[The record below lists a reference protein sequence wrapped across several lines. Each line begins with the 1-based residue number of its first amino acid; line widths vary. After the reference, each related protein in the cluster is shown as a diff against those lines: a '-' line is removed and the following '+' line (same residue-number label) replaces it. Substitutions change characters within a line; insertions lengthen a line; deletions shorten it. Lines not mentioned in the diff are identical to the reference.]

1 MSDMAENNNDETRD
15 NAANPAP
22 EASAAPDATPEP
34 AATPNASPDHASVPD
49 APAESAAAVVA
60 DSAPAN
66 MDPATQLAF
75 NLLVRSDGK
84 FALLVRIYGWFLSV
98 IGWTTAIGSV
108 VIAALLAL
116 SFSVVG
122 GELAAKLEDA
132 HLSSLTIAL
141 SVVGLLVGLVGCVV
155 MIKLGKSLRKNIH
168 RGAAVWSRRLVWI
181 ELIDLALKYMT
192 SGPSA
197 DTVLSLLEV
206 LMLVV
211 FSVALDPTLAAER
224 RGKRAAD
231 LAADMDAAEQGMLG
245 RDQTGKGYL
254 RLDFFN
260 LFWMFF
266 ICCILGLLLEIAW
279 HMTVVDFGHYEDRA
293 GLLFGPFS
301 PIYGFGAVLVTLA
314 LNRLY
319 NKNPVITFVVAGIV
333 GGAFEW
339 AVSFFMQM
347 SFGITAWD
355 YSDYTYFGLM
365 PDPVAVACGGRTS
378 TQFLI
383 MWGILGLVWVK
394 FFLPLMLKGI
404 NVIPWK
410 LRYGLTVAVAA
421 LMLVDGL
428 MTLGTLDRWFERTSG
443 VEPQTSVEQFF
454 DDNFPD
460 SWMRARFQSMEMHT
474 DDSSRVDTARKAG
487 SQSNDAQVEHA
498 EEGES
503 ANPTLITG
511 RTV

>member
-1 MSDMAENNNDETRD
+1 MSDAAENSKEEARD
-15 NAANPAP
+15 VAVPEQPATEAGTGAA
-22 EASAAPDATPEP
+22 EP
-34 AATPNASPDHASVPD
+34 AG
-49 APAESAAAVVA
+49 PAAGADPLAGSAAAVVVDA
-60 DSAPAN
+60 AASR

-84 FALLVRIYGWFLSV
+84 FALLVRVYGWFLSV
-98 IGWTTAIGSV
+98 AGWFTAIGTA
-108 VIAALLAL
+108 VIAAILAL
-116 SFSVVG
+116 GFSVAG
-122 GELAAKLEDA
+122 GELATMVQSAR
-132 HLSSLTIAL
+132 LSSLTIAL
-141 SVVGLLVGLVGCVV
+141 TVANLIVGLVGCVV
-155 MIKLGKSLRKNIH
+155 MIKLGKSLRKNVH

-181 ELIDLALKYMT
+181 EAIDLAFKYMT

-197 DTVLSLLEV
+197 GTVVSLLEV
-206 LMLVV
+206 LMLVL

-224 RGKRAAD
+224 RGKRDAD
-231 LAADMDAAEQGMLG
+231 LAADMVAAERGMLG

-266 ICCILGLLLEIAW
+266 ICCILGLLLEIVW

-319 NKNPVITFVVAGIV
+319 NKNPVITFVVAGLV

-339 AVSFFMQM
+339 AVSFFMQR

-383 MWGILGLVWVK
+383 MWGVLGLVWVK

-410 LRYGLTVAVAA
+410 LRYGLTVVVAA

-428 MTLGTLDRWFERTSG
+428 MTLGTLDRWFERSSG

-498 EEGES
+498 EAGGA
-503 ANPTLITG
+503 ANPALVSG

>member
-1 MSDMAENNNDETRD
+1 MSE
-15 NAANPAP
+15 NPANKNE
-22 EASAAPDATPEP
+22 EAMGDGSATPGPPFSPKPAAPAP
-34 AATPNASPDHASVPD
+34 AAQVV
-49 APAESAAAVVA
+49 ESA
-60 DSAPAN
+60 
-66 MDPATQLAF
+66 TQAAF
-75 NLLVRSDGK
+75 NLLVRNDGR
-84 FALLVRIYGWFLSV
+84 FALLVRAYGWFLSISGWFTAIATAAFVAV
-98 IGWTTAIGSV
+98 IGFGV
-108 VIAALLAL
+108 AALGTDI
-116 SFSVVG
+116 V
-122 GELAAKLEDA
+122 GELEGYG
-132 HLSSLTIAL
+132 LSSLTAAL
-141 SVVGLLVGLVGCVV
+141 AVAGIVVGLATCVV
-155 MIKLGKSLRKNIH
+155 MIKLGKSLRKNVH
-168 RGAAVWSRRLVWI
+168 RRAAVWSRRLMWL

-197 DTVLSLLEV
+197 DTVLALAEILV
-206 LMLVV
+206 LVV

-231 LAADMDAAEQGMLG
+231 LAADMVSAERGMLG

-266 ICCILGLLLEIAW
+266 VSCVLGLLLEVVW

-319 NKNPVITFVVAGIV
+319 NKNPVITFVVAGLV

-339 AVSFFMQM
+339 FVSFFMQQ

-355 YSDYTYFGLM
+355 YSDYTYFNLM

-378 TQFLI
+378 TMFLI
-383 MWGILGLVWVK
+383 MWGILGLVWVR

-404 NVIPWK
+404 NMIPWK
-410 LRYGLTVAVAA
+410 LRYGLTVVVSV
-421 LMLVDGL
+421 LMLVNGL
-428 MTLGTLDRWFERTSG
+428 MTLGSLDRWFERASG

-454 DDNFPD
+454 DDAFPD
-460 SWMRARFQSMEMHT
+460 SWMRARFQSMEMRT
-474 DDSSRVDTARKAG
+474 DESSRVDTARKAG
-487 SQSNDAQVEHA
+487 AQG
-498 EEGES
+498 GE
-503 ANPTLITG
+503 A
-511 RTV
+511 